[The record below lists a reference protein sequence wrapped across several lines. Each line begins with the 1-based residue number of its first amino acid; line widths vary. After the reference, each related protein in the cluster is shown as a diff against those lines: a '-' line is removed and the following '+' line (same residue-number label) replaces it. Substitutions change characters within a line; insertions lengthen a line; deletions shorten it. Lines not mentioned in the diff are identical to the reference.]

1 MVALAR
7 SRRAPPQAEQAS
19 AFADDVLSGLRASP
33 KRVPAKY
40 FYDGAGSQL
49 FERITEQIGRA
60 HV

>member
-7 SRRAPPQAEQAS
+7 SQPSQPQSAEAS
-19 AFADDVLSGLRASP
+19 AFETDVVDGLSATP

-49 FERITEQIGRA
+49 FEQITELP
-60 HV
+60 